1 MLHCIELWPC
11 PNAEDAW
18 RGRSQGGTRAMRASR
33 PGSRPFAAAGA
44 ASASGCGALAAS
56 RLFQYCGSARQQ
68 GGRPGFRRAARPAPR
83 KPSQRGDAR
92 RSAFTF
98 ALRRKFE
105 VVRFCPQCGAPVIA
119 GARFCTECGE
129 NLAAFGAVAESP
141 AGAGGAVA
149 PPAPAGTA
157 RRPTAAGIQENQHVI
172 APFALVFFAILAAGV
187 AVAILIMRQLPARE
201 RVLASTPA
209 ESAMSSSAQG
219 GSSAGGASTNDG
231 TTSASESTGAASER
245 RGLPPGH
252 PQVELP
258 KQARDFITQIAQKA
272 ESKPNDIAAW
282 DQLGDVCERAAIF
295 DSSYYT
301 KAQDAYAHVV
311 KLDADNLDA
320 LRGVGNID
328 YDQRKYDQAIAAY
341 EHYLSKKPDDPD
353 VRTDLGTMYLS
364 TGNADQAVVQYGK
377 VLESH
382 PDLFEAN
389 FNIGVAYAQMN
400 NVSQARTALERALKL
415 APNDN
420 TRARVNQ
427 MLASLNGGKGAPS
440 TASATNQQ
448 PSAASSP
455 APNPDT
461 FQGAMEQ
468 MLRDLPIAGPKV
480 QSVQWPSQ
488 NDARVLMDNFPMDQM
503 PRFAVAKFTGDLKS
517 GIDRIKAAHHIT
529 GAVKVDICDAASGR
543 VMQSVNE

>member
-1 MLHCIELWPC
+1 V
-11 PNAEDAW
+11 
-18 RGRSQGGTRAMRASR
+18 GG
-33 PGSRPFAAAGA
+33 P
-44 ASASGCGALAAS
+44 ASAGPPTL
-56 RLFQYCGSARQQ
+56 
-68 GGRPGFRRAARPAPR
+68 RRANHRSEEMRDEAP
-83 KPSQRGDAR
+83 
-92 RSAFTF
+92 FTF

-105 VVRFCPQCGAPVIA
+105 VVRFCPQCGAPVTP

-129 NLAAFGAVAESP
+129 NLAAFAPVAEVP
-141 AGAGGAVA
+141 AGAGGATA

-157 RRPTAAGIQENQHVI
+157 RRPTPAAGIQENRHVI
-172 APFALVFFAILAAGV
+172 APFAFVFFAILAAGV

-219 GSSAGGASTNDG
+219 GSSAAGASTNDG
-231 TTSASESTGAASER
+231 TASASDSTGAASEK

-258 KQARDFITQIAQKA
+258 KQARDFIAQIAQKA
-272 ESKPNDIAAW
+272 ASKPSDIAAW
-282 DQLGDVCERAAIF
+282 DQLGDVCERAAVF
-295 DSSYYT
+295 DSSYFA
-301 KAQDAYAHVV
+301 KAQDAYAHVL
-311 KLDADNLDA
+311 KLDPDNLDA

-377 VLESH
+377 VLETH

-400 NVSQARTALERALKL
+400 DVAQARTALQRALKL

-427 MLASLNGGKGAPS
+427 MLASLNGGKGAP
-440 TASATNQQ
+440 TAASATNQPQ
-448 PSAASSP
+448 AAANSP
-455 APNPDT
+455 APNPAT

-480 QSVQWPSQ
+480 ASVQWPSQ

-503 PRFAVAKFTGDLKS
+503 PPFALARFTGDLKS

>member
-1 MLHCIELWPC
+1 MH
-11 PNAEDAW
+11 
-18 RGRSQGGTRAMRASR
+18 
-33 PGSRPFAAAGA
+33 
-44 ASASGCGALAAS
+44 
-56 RLFQYCGSARQQ
+56 
-68 GGRPGFRRAARPAPR
+68 
-83 KPSQRGDAR
+83 
-92 RSAFTF
+92 
-98 ALRRKFE
+98 
-105 VVRFCPQCGAPVIA
+105 FCPQCGAPVIT
-119 GARFCTECGE
+119 GARFCIECGE
-129 NLAAFGAVAESP
+129 NLAAFGAASSSAAEVP
-141 AGAGGAVA
+141 LGAGGAIA
-149 PPAPAGTA
+149 PPAPSGTA
-157 RRPTAAGIQENQHVI
+157 RSATVI
-172 APFALVFFAILAAGV
+172 APFALVFFALLGAGV
-187 AVAILIMRQLPARE
+187 AIAMLIMRQLPARE

-209 ESAMSSSAQG
+209 ESVSSSSAE
-219 GSSAGGASTNDG
+219 GASANDG
-231 TTSASESTGAASER
+231 TTSASDTGATSEK

-258 KQARDFITQIAQKA
+258 KQARDFIAQIELKTKF
-272 ESKPNDIAAW
+272 KPNDVAAW
-282 DQLGDVCERAAIF
+282 DQLGDVSERAAVF

-301 KAQDAYAHVV
+301 KAQNAYAHVL
-311 KLDADNLDA
+311 KLDPDNLDA

-328 YDQRKYDQAIAAY
+328 YDQRKYDEAIAAY
-341 EHYLSKKPDDPD
+341 EHYLGKKPDDPD

-400 NVSQARTALERALKL
+400 NVAQARTAFERALKL

-427 MLASLNGGKGAPS
+427 MLASLNGGPAANESNQP
-440 TASATNQQ
+440 ATNQQ
-448 PSAASSP
+448 QAAAANSP

-480 QSVQWPSQ
+480 SSVQWPSQ

-503 PRFAVAKFTGDLKS
+503 PPFAKAKFTGDLKS
-517 GIDRIKAAHHIT
+517 GIDRIKAAHHIS
-529 GAVKVDICDAASGR
+529 GAIKVDICDAASGR

>member
-1 MLHCIELWPC
+1 MRDE
-11 PNAEDAW
+11 A
-18 RGRSQGGTRAMRASR
+18 RSHSR
-33 PGSRPFAAAGA
+33 FAA
-44 ASASGCGALAAS
+44 S
-56 RLFQYCGSARQQ
+56 
-68 GGRPGFRRAARPAPR
+68 
-83 KPSQRGDAR
+83 
-92 RSAFTF
+92 
-98 ALRRKFE
+98 FE

-129 NLAAFGAVAESP
+129 NLAAFGAMPSPVAEVP
-141 AGAGGAVA
+141 VGAGGATA
-149 PPAPAGTA
+149 PPAPTGAA
-157 RRPTAAGIQENQHVI
+157 RRATLAAGIEETQHVI
-172 APFALVFFAILAAGV
+172 APFALVFFAILAVGV
-187 AVAILIMRQLPARE
+187 AVTILIMRQLPARE
-201 RVLASTPA
+201 RVLASTPV
-209 ESAMSSSAQG
+209 ESAMSSSAPG
-219 GSSAGGASTNDG
+219 GSSAGGGTASTNDG
-231 TTSASESTGAASER
+231 ATSSSDSTGAASEK

-258 KQARDFITQIAQKA
+258 KQARDFIAQIAQKA
-272 ESKPNDIAAW
+272 ESKPNDIATW
-282 DQLGDVCERAAIF
+282 DRLGDVSERAAIF
-295 DSSYYT
+295 DSSYYK
-301 KAQDAYAHVV
+301 KAQDAYAHVL
-311 KLDADNLDA
+311 KLDPDNLDA

-382 PDLFEAN
+382 PELFEAN

-400 NVSQARTALERALKL
+400 NAAQARTAFERALKL

-427 MLASLNGGKGAPS
+427 MLASLNGRGPA
-440 TASATNQQ
+440 ASATSQQ
-448 PSAASSP
+448 QAAANSP
-455 APNPDT
+455 ASNPDT

-480 QSVQWPSQ
+480 ASVQWPSQ

-503 PRFAVAKFTGDLKS
+503 PPFAVAKFTGDLKS

-529 GAVKVDICDAASGR
+529 GAVKVEICDAASGR

>member
-1 MLHCIELWPC
+1 M
-11 PNAEDAW
+11 
-18 RGRSQGGTRAMRASR
+18 
-33 PGSRPFAAAGA
+33 
-44 ASASGCGALAAS
+44 
-56 RLFQYCGSARQQ
+56 
-68 GGRPGFRRAARPAPR
+68 
-83 KPSQRGDAR
+83 
-92 RSAFTF
+92 
-98 ALRRKFE
+98 
-105 VVRFCPQCGAPVIA
+105 
-119 GARFCTECGE
+119 
-129 NLAAFGAVAESP
+129 
-141 AGAGGAVA
+141 
-149 PPAPAGTA
+149 
-157 RRPTAAGIQENQHVI
+157 
-172 APFALVFFAILAAGV
+172 AAGV

-219 GSSAGGASTNDG
+219 GASAGGASTNDG
-231 TTSASESTGAASER
+231 TASASDSTGAASEK

-258 KQARDFITQIAQKA
+258 KQARDFIAQIAQKA
-272 ESKPNDIAAW
+272 ESRPSDIAAW
-282 DQLGDVCERAAIF
+282 DQLGDVCERAAVF
-295 DSSYYT
+295 DSSYYK
-301 KAQDAYAHVV
+301 KAQDAYAHVL
-311 KLDADNLDA
+311 KLDPDNPDA

-400 NVSQARTALERALKL
+400 NVAQARTAFERALNL
-415 APNDN
+415 APNDS
-420 TRARVNQ
+420 TRTRVNQ
-427 MLASLNGGKGAPS
+427 MLASLNGGGPAATPS
-440 TASATNQQ
+440 NQAATSQQ
-448 PSAASSP
+448 QVTTNSP
-455 APNPDT
+455 APNPAT

-480 QSVQWPSQ
+480 ASVQWPSQ

-503 PRFAVAKFTGDLKS
+503 PPFAVAKFTGDLKS

-543 VMQSVNE
+543 VMQTVYE

>member
-1 MLHCIELWPC
+1 L
-11 PNAEDAW
+11 
-18 RGRSQGGTRAMRASR
+18 
-33 PGSRPFAAAGA
+33 
-44 ASASGCGALAAS
+44 
-56 RLFQYCGSARQQ
+56 
-68 GGRPGFRRAARPAPR
+68 
-83 KPSQRGDAR
+83 QRGDAR
-92 RSAFTF
+92 DEAPSRSRF
-98 ALRRKFE
+98 AASFE
-105 VVRFCPQCGAPVIA
+105 AVRYCPQCGAPVIA

-129 NLAAFGAVAESP
+129 NLAAFGAVPSP
-141 AGAGGAVA
+141 AADVPLGAGGDTA
-149 PPAPAGTA
+149 PPAPSGTA
-157 RRPTAAGIQENQHVI
+157 RRAPLAAGIHENRHVF
-172 APFALVFFAILAAGV
+172 APFAFVFFAILAAGV
-187 AVAILIMRQLPARE
+187 AVAILIMRQLSARE
-201 RVLASTPA
+201 RVLASAPV
-209 ESAMSSSAQG
+209 ESASSVPG
-219 GSSAGGASTNDG
+219 GSSMGDG
-231 TTSASESTGAASER
+231 TTSASDTGAASEK

-272 ESKPNDIAAW
+272 KSKPNDIAAW
-282 DQLGDVCERAAIF
+282 DQLGDVCERAAVF
-295 DSSYYT
+295 DSSYYA
-301 KAQDAYAHVV
+301 KAQDAYAHVL
-311 KLDADNLDA
+311 KLDPDNLDA

-400 NVSQARTALERALKL
+400 NVAQARTALERALKL

-427 MLASLNGGKGAPS
+427 MLASLNGGGPVGSASNHLASNPPPTS
-440 TASATNQQ
+440 QQQTAVN
-448 PSAASSP
+448 SP
-455 APNPDT
+455 ASNPDT

-480 QSVQWPSQ
+480 ASVQWPSQ

-503 PRFAVAKFTGDLKS
+503 PPFALAKFTGDLKS
-517 GIDRIKAAHHIT
+517 GIARIKAAHHIT
-529 GAVKVDICDAASGR
+529 GAIKLEICDAASGR

>member
-149 PPAPAGTA
+149 PPAPGGTA
-157 RRPTAAGIQENQHVI
+157 RRPTAAGIRDNQHEIGPV
-172 APFALVFFAILAAGV
+172 AFVFFAILAAGV

-219 GSSAGGASTNDG
+219 GSSTGGASTNDG
-231 TTSASESTGAASER
+231 TASASEK

-258 KQARDFITQIAQKA
+258 KQARDFIAQIAQKA
-272 ESKPNDIAAW
+272 ASKPSDIAAW
-282 DQLGDVCERAAIF
+282 DQLGDVCERAAVF
-295 DSSYYT
+295 DSSYFA
-301 KAQDAYAHVV
+301 KAQDAYAHVL
-311 KLDADNLDA
+311 KLDPDNLDA

-415 APNDN
+415 APNGN
-420 TRARVNQ
+420 TCARVNQ
-427 MLASLNGGKGAPS
+427 MLASLNGG
-440 TASATNQQ
+440 
-448 PSAASSP
+448 SP
-455 APNPDT
+455 AATPSNQATGQQQAAANSPASNPAT
-461 FQGAMEQ
+461 FQGAIEQ
-468 MLRDLPIAGPKV
+468 MLRDLPIAGP
-480 QSVQWPSQ
+480 
-488 NDARVLMDNFPMDQM
+488 
-503 PRFAVAKFTGDLKS
+503 
-517 GIDRIKAAHHIT
+517 
-529 GAVKVDICDAASGR
+529 
-543 VMQSVNE
+543 

>member
-1 MLHCIELWPC
+1 MI
-11 PNAEDAW
+11 
-18 RGRSQGGTRAMRASR
+18 GGA
-33 PGSRPFAAAGA
+33 
-44 ASASGCGALAAS
+44 
-56 RLFQYCGSARQQ
+56 Q
-68 GGRPGFRRAARPAPR
+68 
-83 KPSQRGDAR
+83 
-92 RSAFTF
+92 
-98 ALRRKFE
+98 
-105 VVRFCPQCGAPVIA
+105 
-119 GARFCTECGE
+119 FCTECGE
-129 NLAAFGAVAESP
+129 NLAAFGAAPSSVAEVP
-141 AGAGGAVA
+141 LGAGGATA
-149 PPAPAGTA
+149 PPAPRGTA
-157 RRPTAAGIQENQHVI
+157 RRATPAAAIQETQHVI
-172 APFALVFFAILAAGV
+172 APFAFVFFAILAAGV

-201 RVLASTPA
+201 RVLASTPS

-219 GSSAGGASTNDG
+219 GSSTGGASTNDG
-231 TTSASESTGAASER
+231 TTSASESTGAASEK

-258 KQARDFITQIAQKA
+258 KQARDFIAQIAQKA
-272 ESKPNDIAAW
+272 ESRPSDIAAW
-282 DQLGDVCERAAIF
+282 DQLGDVCERAAVF
-295 DSSYYT
+295 DSSYYK
-301 KAQDAYAHVV
+301 KAQDAYAHVL
-311 KLDADNLDA
+311 KLDPDNPDA
-320 LRGVGNID
+320 LRRVGNID

-400 NVSQARTALERALKL
+400 NVAQARTALERALKL

-427 MLASLNGGKGAPS
+427 MLASLNGGGP
-440 TASATNQQ
+440 ATNASNQPATGQQ
-448 PSAASSP
+448 QAAANSP
-455 APNPDT
+455 ASNPDT

-480 QSVQWPSQ
+480 ASVQWPSQ

-503 PRFAVAKFTGDLKS
+503 PPFALARFTGDLKS

>member
-44 ASASGCGALAAS
+44 ASAPGCGALAAS

-172 APFALVFFAILAAGV
+172 APFAFVFFAILAAGV

-219 GSSAGGASTNDG
+219 RSSTGGASTNDG
-231 TTSASESTGAASER
+231 TASASDSTGAASEK

-258 KQARDFITQIAQKA
+258 KQARDFIAQIAQKA
-272 ESKPNDIAAW
+272 KSRPNDIAAW
-282 DQLGDVCERAAIF
+282 DQLGDVCERAAVF

-301 KAQDAYAHVV
+301 KAQDAYAHVL

-440 TASATNQQ
+440 TASATNQPQ
-448 PSAASSP
+448 AAANAP
-455 APNPDT
+455 APNPNT
-461 FQGAMEQ
+461 FQGALEQ

-480 QSVQWPSQ
+480 ASVQWPSQ

-503 PRFAVAKFTGDLKS
+503 PPFALAKFTGDLKS

-543 VMQSVNE
+543 VMQTVNE

>member
-1 MLHCIELWPC
+1 V
-11 PNAEDAW
+11 
-18 RGRSQGGTRAMRASR
+18 GG
-33 PGSRPFAAAGA
+33 P
-44 ASASGCGALAAS
+44 ASAGPPTL
-56 RLFQYCGSARQQ
+56 
-68 GGRPGFRRAARPAPR
+68 RRANHRSEEMRDEAP
-83 KPSQRGDAR
+83 
-92 RSAFTF
+92 FTF

-105 VVRFCPQCGAPVIA
+105 VVRFCPQCGAPVTV

-129 NLAAFGAVAESP
+129 NLAAFAPVAELP
-141 AGAGGAVA
+141 LGAGGATA
-149 PPAPAGTA
+149 PPAPSGTA
-157 RRPTAAGIQENQHVI
+157 RRATMATGTEDNQHVI
-172 APFALVFFAILAAGV
+172 APFAFVFFAILAAGA

-201 RVLASTPA
+201 HVLASTPA

-219 GSSAGGASTNDG
+219 GSSAAGASTNDG

-295 DSSYYT
+295 DSSYFA
-301 KAQDAYAHVV
+301 KAQDAYAHVL
-311 KLDADNLDA
+311 KLDPDNPDA

-364 TGNADQAVVQYGK
+364 TGNADQAVVQYRK

-400 NVSQARTALERALKL
+400 NVAQARTAFARALKL

-427 MLASLNGGKGAPS
+427 MLASLNGGGPA
-440 TASATNQQ
+440 ASASNQVATSQQ

-503 PRFAVAKFTGDLKS
+503 PPFAVAKFTGDLKS

-543 VMQSVNE
+543 VMQTVNE

>member
-1 MLHCIELWPC
+1 
-11 PNAEDAW
+11 
-18 RGRSQGGTRAMRASR
+18 
-33 PGSRPFAAAGA
+33 
-44 ASASGCGALAAS
+44 
-56 RLFQYCGSARQQ
+56 
-68 GGRPGFRRAARPAPR
+68 
-83 KPSQRGDAR
+83 
-92 RSAFTF
+92 
-98 ALRRKFE
+98 
-105 VVRFCPQCGAPVIA
+105 VRFWPQCGAPVIA
-119 GARFCTECGE
+119 GARFCTDCGE
-129 NLAAFGAVAESP
+129 YLAAVGAVPSP
-141 AGAGGAVA
+141 AAEATMGAGGALA
-149 PPAPAGTA
+149 PPAPIVTA
-157 RRPTAAGIQENQHVI
+157 RRATVAAGIGENQHVI
-172 APFALVFFAILAAGV
+172 APFAFVFFAILAVGV
-187 AVAILIMRQLPARE
+187 AVTILIMRQLPARE

-219 GSSAGGASTNDG
+219 GASAGGASTNDG
-231 TTSASESTGAASER
+231 TASASDSTGAASEK

-258 KQARDFITQIAQKA
+258 KQARDFIAQIAQKA
-272 ESKPNDIAAW
+272 ESKPSDIAAW
-282 DQLGDVCERAAIF
+282 DQLGDVCERAAVF
-295 DSSYYT
+295 DSSYFA
-301 KAQDAYAHVV
+301 KAQDAYAHVL
-311 KLDADNLDA
+311 KLDPDNLDA

-377 VLESH
+377 VLETH

-400 NVSQARTALERALKL
+400 NVPQARTAFERALKL

-427 MLASLNGGKGAPS
+427 MLASLNGGGV
-440 TASATNQQ
+440 
-448 PSAASSP
+448 PSAAGATKQQAAANSP
-455 APNPDT
+455 ASNPDT
-461 FQGAMEQ
+461 FQGAIEL

-480 QSVQWPSQ
+480 ASVQWPSQ

-503 PRFAVAKFTGDLKS
+503 PPFALAKFTGDLKS
-517 GIDRIKAAHHIT
+517 GIARIKAAHHIT
-529 GAVKVDICDAASGR
+529 KEVKVDICDAASGR

>member
-44 ASASGCGALAAS
+44 ASAPGCGALAAS

-172 APFALVFFAILAAGV
+172 APFAFVFFAILAAGV

-219 GSSAGGASTNDG
+219 GASTNDG
-231 TTSASESTGAASER
+231 TTSASDTGAPSEK

-258 KQARDFITQIAQKA
+258 KQARDFIAQIAQKA
-272 ESKPNDIAAW
+272 KSRPNDIAAW
-282 DQLGDVCERAAIF
+282 DQLGDVCERAAVF

-301 KAQDAYAHVV
+301 KAQDAYAHVL

-377 VLESH
+377 VLETH

-400 NVSQARTALERALKL
+400 NVAQARTAFARALKL
-415 APNDN
+415 APNDS

-440 TASATNQQ
+440 ASSATNQQ
-448 PSAASSP
+448 QAAANAP
-455 APNPDT
+455 APDPNT
-461 FQGAMEQ
+461 FQGALEQ

-480 QSVQWPSQ
+480 ASVQWPSQ